1 MADETSNRDT
11 QDDIS
16 APAET
21 DRPVAVEIVPDP
33 APTPEVEPEP
43 QPEPAVQAPAPVAP
57 ARGPGAGSMIIGGV
71 LAAGI
76 GAAAALAILPEG
88 WRQGGSGLESRLAV
102 VEARPAGLTQSALQ
116 AALAPLEARLAAL
129 ESADPAAGLEARVTA
144 LETRSGPDLAPLESR
159 LSALEAAP
167 GGLNAADIEA
177 AVAPLTTRIAQI
189 EADIAAQARAA
200 VDTALAHARAQV
212 DAQAQALA
220 AREDTVDQAQARIAA
235 RTALAE
241 LVAASESGD
250 PAAEA
255 LSVLNA
261 NDPALTPFADGLVTL
276 AALQDSFAP
285 AARAALAADAP
296 GADAPLGDRVLNF
309 LRSQTGAR
317 SLAPREGDDT
327 DAVLS
332 RAEAAVRTG
341 DLGTALNELA
351 TLQGAPAEA
360 LSDWRAQAETR
371 LAALAALS
379 ALQDQMA
386 RNED

>member
-16 APAET
+16 APAAT
-21 DRPVAVEIVPDP
+21 APDP
-33 APTPEVEPEP
+33 EPTPERQPESEP
-43 QPEPAVQAPAPVAP
+43 QPAVEAPAPAAP
-57 ARGPGAGSMIIGGV
+57 ARAPGAGSMIIGGV

-76 GAAAALAILPEG
+76 GAAAALTILPEG
-88 WRQGGSGLESRLAV
+88 WRQGDAGLEPRLAA
-102 VEARPAGLTQSALQ
+102 VESRPAGLTPSALQ

-129 ESADPAAGLEARVTA
+129 ENADPAAGLDARLAA
-144 LETRSGPDLAPLESR
+144 LEARSGPDLSPLESR
-159 LSALEAAP
+159 VAALESAP

-177 AVAPLTTRIAQI
+177 AIAPLATRIAQI

-200 VDTALAHARAQV
+200 VDAALADARAQV

-220 AREDTVDQAQARIAA
+220 AREDTLEEAQSRIAA

-255 LSVLNA
+255 LSVLNPD
-261 NDPALTPFADGLVTL
+261 DPALVPFADGLVTL

-296 GADAPLGDRVLNF
+296 GADTPLGDRVLNF

-317 SLAPREGDDT
+317 SLAPRDGDDT

-332 RAEAAVRTG
+332 RAEAAVRAG
-341 DLGTALNELA
+341 DLGTALSELA
-351 TLQGAPAEA
+351 ALQGDPAEA
-360 LSDWRAQAETR
+360 LSDWRAQAEIR
-371 LAALAALS
+371 LAALAALNT
-379 ALQDQMA
+379 LQDQMA